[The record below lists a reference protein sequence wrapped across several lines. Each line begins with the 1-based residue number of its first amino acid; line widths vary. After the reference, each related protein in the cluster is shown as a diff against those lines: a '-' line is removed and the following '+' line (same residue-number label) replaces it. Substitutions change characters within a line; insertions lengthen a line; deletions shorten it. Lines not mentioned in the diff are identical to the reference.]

1 VIISTTSIPN
11 IRIILI
17 RVIPAIIRI
26 VPSIPIPMIPTPVIR
41 MIPIESIPVII
52 PTPMTIPTPIE
63 TIYIPSP
70 IRIIPIVYI
79 KWCINKIILIDV
91 NISKCSSS

>member
-1 VIISTTSIPN
+1 MITSTTSIPN

-17 RVIPAIIRI
+17 RVIPAIVRI
-26 VPSIPIPMIPTPVIR
+26 VPSIPTPMIPTPVIR
-41 MIPIESIPVII
+41 MIPIGSIPAII
-52 PTPMTIPTPIE
+52 PTPMTIPTPMI
-63 TIYIPSP
+63 IPTP

-79 KWCINKIILIDV
+79 KWCINKIILIDI